1 MAGPFTILNV
11 MGPFREPSEP
21 VFSYDYSVQ
30 RPTWATPQGIR
41 VKVSIE
47 EELECLKK
55 KIVGLSGGT
64 TGQIVRMNQLL
75 CRSIADKKIQIAN
88 EEDMFNDRLDVMID
102 PFTDSLSHLFPRIE
116 SWMDTEQGA
125 LRQTIKDQIGV

>member
-1 MAGPFTILNV
+1 MAGPFTVLNV

-41 VKVSIE
+41 VKVALE

-64 TGQIVRMNQLL
+64 PGQIVRMNQILT
-75 CRSIADKKIQIAN
+75 RAIADKKIQIAN
-88 EEDMFNDRLDVMID
+88 EEELFNERLDVMVD
-102 PFTDSLSHLFPRIE
+102 PFTDSLSHLFPLLE
-116 SWMDTEQGA
+116 SWMESEQVA